1 MGLTPLDLLAL
12 FFFWFIWFGFGWLVE
27 RSLWARLSL
36 TYAVTQHRL
45 RWMMRMCEREGRI
58 FDAALTGNLMN
69 STSFLA
75 SATILILGGI
85 IALLGS
91 IDRLHDAAQTMPF
104 ILPVSKGL
112 LEIKVMVLGLVFV
125 YSFLKFTWSL
135 RQFNYCCIIMGSA
148 PNLTVLS
155 EEKRNFS
162 KQAARVG
169 QLAARSFN
177 QGLRGYYFS
186 LAAVGWFIH
195 PIALIG
201 GALLVL
207 AILWRR
213 EFYSKTRAALR
224 GM

>member
-1 MGLTPLDLLAL
+1 MGFSPLDIIAL
-12 FFFWFIWFGFGWLVE
+12 VFFWVVWFGFGWLVE
-27 RSLWARLSL
+27 RSAWAKLSL

-45 RWMMRMCEREGRI
+45 RWMMRMCERDQRI
-58 FDAALTGNLMN
+58 FDASLTGNLMH

-75 SATILILGGI
+75 SGTILILGGI

-91 IDRLHDAAQTMPF
+91 IDRLYEAVQTMPF
-104 ILPVSKGL
+104 ILPVSKGF

-155 EEKRNFS
+155 EEKRNFA

-195 PIALIG
+195 PIALIVG
-201 GALLVL
+201 TLMVL

-213 EFYSKTRAALR
+213 EFYSKTRAAMR